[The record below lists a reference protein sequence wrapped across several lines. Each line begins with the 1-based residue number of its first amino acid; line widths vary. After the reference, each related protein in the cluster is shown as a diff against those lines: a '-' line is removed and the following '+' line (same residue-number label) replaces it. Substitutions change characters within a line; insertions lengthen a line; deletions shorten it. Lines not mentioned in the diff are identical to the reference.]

1 MQLKSGL
8 RFKDGNPVTPA
19 ANQAYQWAFGQ
30 GPRRAGRSPSHLR
43 PGAAWRLRRPPD
55 RPQAASR
62 PRGSLE
68 PAPHHAL
75 HVGGP
80 GPSAAGRGARA
91 PLLWPWPPLAF
102 LALCALPTPI
112 CPCSVGRAG
121 EVVDDLCLDL
131 SAPGLLI
138 RWCLSG
144 FRSCQMGL
152 PEPVGAG
159 WGGSGSPSEGLEAAS
174 RPWPSRALPP
184 PRPRGLPPLP
194 HQDTEHC
201 MNSGLNGIISEFW
214 STANSGCFT
223 NCPSLPCGGQSRARG
238 RNGCRGPATFR
249 GRPEACGQVPP
260 VSAGGSGP
268 GQGRGSG
275 GWGQAPGGE
284 GWMGRGARPD
294 WGSTRGST
302 PTVVGPGPG
311 PRVSP
316 LPPGPWR
323 RGCKAHPP
331 AHS

>member
-159 WGGSGSPSEGLEAAS
+159 WGGSGSPPRGPGGCLAS
-174 RPWPSRALPP
+174 LDFACPAPTPP
-184 PRPRGLPPLP
+184 PWAAPFTTSGYRTLHEFRSQWNYFRILVNRKLGVFHKLP
-194 HQDTEHC
+194 
-201 MNSGLNGIISEFW
+201 I
-214 STANSGCFT
+214 TAMWWAE
-223 NCPSLPCGGQSRARG
+223 P
-238 RNGCRGPATFR
+238 
-249 GRPEACGQVPP
+249 
-260 VSAGGSGP
+260 GSGP
-268 GQGRGSG
+268 
-275 GWGQAPGGE
+275 
-284 GWMGRGARPD
+284 
-294 WGSTRGST
+294 
-302 PTVVGPGPG
+302 
-311 PRVSP
+311 
-316 LPPGPWR
+316 
-323 RGCKAHPP
+323 
-331 AHS
+331 